1 MIYDRPEMPE
11 IETVPDELKLYV
23 LGMESYAA
31 YLEGYIEGYREYVK
45 GEKEGWHE
53 GQEGNQGR

>member
-45 GEKEGWHE
+45 EVRRQYEGA
-53 GQEGNQGR
+53 

>member
-11 IETVPDELKLYV
+11 IETVPDELKPYV

-31 YLEGYIEGYREYVK
+31 YLEGYAEGLHEFTRIL
-45 GEKEGWHE
+45 KELEERRH
-53 GQEGNQGR
+53 GRG

>member
-11 IETVPDELKLYV
+11 IETVPVSLRPYI

-45 GEKEGWHE
+45 EVRRQYEGE
-53 GQEGNQGR
+53 

>member
-1 MIYDRPEMPE
+1 MRMSDRPKMPD

-45 GEKEGWHE
+45 EVRRQYEGT
-53 GQEGNQGR
+53 